1 MTAFPSVTV
10 PAAEV
15 FNNSSSAVVVFNP
28 TNLLRSAELTDN
40 PAILLIF
47 SAVAVTSTPPILS
60 IDVSIEPS
68 LP

>member
-15 FNNSSSAVVVFNP
+15 FNNSNSAVLAVFNP
-28 TNLLRSAELTDN
+28 TSLLSSSEPTDN
-40 PAILLIF
+40 PAMLLIF

-60 IDVSIEPS
+60 ARCIY
-68 LP
+68 